1 MKGTPVLSAAYDG
14 DMEPVLLLLL
24 LTSMQQG
31 GDLNAALQKFLAFWR
46 ENRELILLLARGTGV
61 PPDETKNA
69 DTPAEGSKNADT
81 SAEKEDRPPQEDSP
95 VISILEEYLKK
106 NAGS

>member
-46 ENRELILLLARGTGV
+46 ENRELILLLARGAGA
-61 PPDETKNA
+61 PPEGTKNA
-69 DTPAEGSKNADT
+69 DTTEGSKNADT
-81 SAEKEDRPPQEDSP
+81 SAEKKDRPPQEDSP

-106 NAGS
+106 NAGG